1 MPYVVSDECILCGA
15 CEAGCP
21 NGAIHEG
28 ETKSVIDL
36 SLCVECGTCADNCP
50 AGAISFV
57 EEQPGDVPPA
67 PLATSGE
74 TRSLATSGETGGL
87 VKGDSAEKGPV
98 GE

>member
-28 ETKSVIDL
+28 ETKSVIDY

-50 AGAISFV
+50 LGAISFV
-57 EEQPGDVPPA
+57 EEKNGDVPPT

-74 TRSLATSGETGGL
+74 TKGQ
-87 VKGDSAEKGPV
+87 VKGDSVEKGPV
-98 GE
+98 AE